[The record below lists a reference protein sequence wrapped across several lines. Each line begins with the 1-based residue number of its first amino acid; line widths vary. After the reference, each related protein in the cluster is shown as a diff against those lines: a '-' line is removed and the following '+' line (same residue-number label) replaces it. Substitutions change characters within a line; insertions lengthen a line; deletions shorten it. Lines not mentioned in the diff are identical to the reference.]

1 MSEHQEI
8 WVSQA
13 RWRDSWVVVRRI
25 RGGGQ
30 GNAWQVRRKLDDR
43 DGFLKAIKAKRN
55 PERRARFS
63 REANAYGTVKARGIP
78 RLIESNAHRWEE
90 AEVEPYIVTDFIEG
104 STLRQWREKRERV
117 ALDEAIAATRELL
130 AILSKC
136 HEAGLVHRDV
146 KPDNIILAGDDP
158 GRPVLLD
165 FGLSFRKGS
174 DIDFETEHGQEVG
187 NRFLR
192 LAELSAGSFL
202 KHDERSDLSFAA
214 GIFFYLLTGEPPYI
228 LQDPNGRLPHQR
240 DEALAILQ
248 QLAGA
253 RLARLTS
260 LFDSA
265 FEPLIEN
272 RFASVDAMLVSI
284 ERVMEP
290 RATVRSEESQLE
302 RIRQAMDT
310 QASRRQ
316 EATHQRLT
324 EAHQHIFRVFEEAQ
338 KFLRG
343 STGITLETVRHGFSS
358 VRDTKRT
365 LSWRRPGAEDTVLS
379 VTFDVREAGDEI
391 VIHLSGDPVYRMSL
405 ASPGYDERFD
415 EKIRDEL
422 IARLDEAVT
431 NQELPG

>member
-1 MSEHQEI
+1 MSEHPEI

-13 RWRDSWVVVRRI
+13 RWRDGWVVVEKLQ
-25 RGGGQ
+25 GGGQ
-30 GNAWQVRRKLDDR
+30 GNAWRVRRKLDDR
-43 DGFLKAIKAKRN
+43 DGFLKAIKDKRD

-63 REANAYGTVKARGIP
+63 REANAYGTVTARGIP

-90 AEVEPYIVTDFIEG
+90 VEAEPYIVTDFIEG
-104 STLRQWREKRERV
+104 PTLRQWRETRERV
-117 ALDEAIAATRELL
+117 ELDEAIDATRELL

-146 KPDNIILAGDDP
+146 KPDNIILADDDP

-192 LAELSAGSFL
+192 LAELTAGSIQ
-202 KHDERSDLSFAA
+202 KHDQRSDLSFAA
-214 GIFFYLLTGEPPYI
+214 GILFYLLTREPPYI
-228 LQDPNGRLPHQR
+228 LQDPNGCLPHQR
-240 DEALAILQ
+240 DEALAMLQ
-248 QLAGA
+248 ELAGA

-260 LFDSA
+260 LFDNA

-272 RFASVDAMLVSI
+272 RFANVDAMLASM

-290 RATVRSEESQLE
+290 RAKTRSEGSQLE
-302 RIRQAMDT
+302 RIREAMDA
-310 QASRRQ
+310 QASRRR

-324 EAHQHIFRVFEEAQ
+324 EAHQHIFRVFEDVRKYLQE
-338 KFLRG
+338 
-343 STGITLETVRHGFSS
+343 STGITLATVTHGFSG
-358 VRDTKRT
+358 VKDTKRT
-365 LSWRRPGAEDTVLS
+365 LSWKRPGSDDTVLS

-391 VIHLSGDPVYRMSL
+391 VVHLSEDPVYRTSL
-405 ASPGYDERFD
+405 ASPRYEGPLDEA
-415 EKIRDEL
+415 IQDEL

-431 NQELPG
+431 NQE

>member
-1 MSEHQEI
+1 MSEHPEI

-13 RWRDSWVVVRRI
+13 RWRDSWVVVEKLQ
-25 RGGGQ
+25 GGGQ
-30 GNAWQVRRKLDDR
+30 GNAWRVCRKLDDR
-43 DGFLKAIKAKRN
+43 DGFLKAIKEKRD

-63 REANAYGTVKARGIP
+63 REANAYGTVTARGIP
-78 RLIESNAHRWEE
+78 RLVESNAHRWEE
-90 AEVEPYIVTDFIEG
+90 VEVEPYIVTDFIEG
-104 STLRQWREKRERV
+104 PTLRQWRESRERV
-117 ALDEAIAATRELL
+117 EFDEAIDATRELL

-146 KPDNIILAGDDP
+146 KPDNIILADDDP

-174 DIDFETEHGQEVG
+174 YIDFETEHGQEVG

-192 LAELSAGSFL
+192 LAELSAGSIQ
-202 KHDERSDLSFAA
+202 KHDQRSDLSFAA
-214 GIFFYLLTGEPPYI
+214 GILFYLLTGEPPYI

-240 DEALAILQ
+240 DKALAMLQ
-248 QLAGA
+248 ELAGA

-272 RFASVDAMLVSI
+272 RFESVDAMLASM

-290 RATVRSEESQLE
+290 HAKVRSEESQLK
-302 RIRQAMDT
+302 RIREAMDT

-324 EAHQHIFRVFEEAQ
+324 EAHKHVFRVFEDVQ
-338 KFLRG
+338 KYLRET
-343 STGITLETVRHGFSS
+343 TGITPGDGEARFQRCQRHEENDQLEKARVRRNSS
-358 VRDTKRT
+358 VGNVRRT
-365 LSWRRPGAEDTVLS
+365 G
-379 VTFDVREAGDEI
+379 
-391 VIHLSGDPVYRMSL
+391 SGR
-405 ASPGYDERFD
+405 
-415 EKIRDEL
+415 
-422 IARLDEAVT
+422 
-431 NQELPG
+431 

>member
-1 MSEHQEI
+1 MLQE
-8 WVSQA
+8 
-13 RWRDSWVVVRRI
+13 
-25 RGGGQ
+25 
-30 GNAWQVRRKLDDR
+30 
-43 DGFLKAIKAKRN
+43 
-55 PERRARFS
+55 
-63 REANAYGTVKARGIP
+63 
-78 RLIESNAHRWEE
+78 
-90 AEVEPYIVTDFIEG
+90 
-104 STLRQWREKRERV
+104 
-117 ALDEAIAATRELL
+117 
-130 AILSKC
+130 
-136 HEAGLVHRDV
+136 
-146 KPDNIILAGDDP
+146 
-158 GRPVLLD
+158 
-165 FGLSFRKGS
+165 
-174 DIDFETEHGQEVG
+174 
-187 NRFLR
+187 
-192 LAELSAGSFL
+192 
-202 KHDERSDLSFAA
+202 
-214 GIFFYLLTGEPPYI
+214 
-228 LQDPNGRLPHQR
+228 
-240 DEALAILQ
+240 
-248 QLAGA
+248 LAGA

-290 RATVRSEESQLE
+290 RGTVRSEESQLE

-338 KFLRG
+338 KFLRR

-365 LSWRRPGAEDTVLS
+365 LSWRRPGSEDTVLS

-391 VIHLSGDPVYRMSL
+391 VVHLSGDPVYRMSL
-405 ASPGYDERFD
+405 ASPGYDGRFD

-431 NQELPG
+431 NQEWPG

>member
-1 MSEHQEI
+1 MSERQEV

-13 RWRDSWVVVRRI
+13 HWRDNWVVVRKL

-30 GNAWQVRRKLDDR
+30 GNAWRVRRKLEDR
-43 DGFLKAIKAKRN
+43 DGFLKAIKAKRD

-63 REANAYGTVKARGIP
+63 REANAYGTVNARGIP
-78 RLIESNAHRWEE
+78 RLVESNAHRWEE
-90 AEVEPYIVTDFIEG
+90 VGVEPYIVTEFIEG
-104 STLRQWREKRERV
+104 PTLRQWSENRERV
-117 ALDEAIAATRELL
+117 ELDEAIDATRKLL

-146 KPDNIILAGDDP
+146 KPDNIILADDDP

-192 LAELSAGSFL
+192 LAELSAGSIL

-214 GIFFYLLTGEPPYI
+214 GVLFYLLIGEPPYI
-228 LQDPNGRLPHQR
+228 LQDPKGRLPHQR
-240 DEALAILQ
+240 DEALAMLQ
-248 QLAGA
+248 ELAGA

-272 RFASVDAMLVSI
+272 RFASVDAMLASM

-290 RATVRSEESQLE
+290 RAKVRSEESQLQ
-302 RIRQAMDT
+302 RIREAMDT

-316 EATHQRLT
+316 EATHRRLT
-324 EAHQHIFRVFEEAQ
+324 EVHQHIFRVFEDVQ
-338 KFLRG
+338 KYLRQ
-343 STGITLETVRHGFSS
+343 STGITLETVRHGFSGVS
-358 VRDTKRT
+358 V
-365 LSWRRPGAEDTVLS
+365 WP
-379 VTFDVREAGDEI
+379 
-391 VIHLSGDPVYRMSL
+391 
-405 ASPGYDERFD
+405 
-415 EKIRDEL
+415 EKS
-422 IARLDEAVT
+422 
-431 NQELPG
+431 

>member
-1 MSEHQEI
+1 M
-8 WVSQA
+8 
-13 RWRDSWVVVRRI
+13 VRKI

-146 KPDNIILAGDDP
+146 KPDNIIFVGDDP

-248 QLAGA
+248 ELAGA

-343 STGITLETVRHGFSS
+343 STGITLKTVRHGFSRALVHNPS
-358 VRDTKRT
+358 AATRQ
-365 LSWRRPGAEDTVLS
+365 L
-379 VTFDVREAGDEI
+379 
-391 VIHLSGDPVYRMSL
+391 
-405 ASPGYDERFD
+405 
-415 EKIRDEL
+415 
-422 IARLDEAVT
+422 
-431 NQELPG
+431 

>member
-1 MSEHQEI
+1 MSERQEV

-13 RWRDSWVVVRRI
+13 HWRDNWVVVRKL

-30 GNAWQVRRKLDDR
+30 GNAWRVRRKLEDR
-43 DGFLKAIKAKRN
+43 DGFLKAIKAKRD

-63 REANAYGTVKARGIP
+63 REANAYGTVTARGIP
-78 RLIESNAHRWEE
+78 RLVESNAHRWEE
-90 AEVEPYIVTDFIEG
+90 VGVEPYIVTEFIEG
-104 STLRQWREKRERV
+104 PTLRQWRENRERV
-117 ALDEAIAATRELL
+117 ELDEAIDATRKLL

-146 KPDNIILAGDDP
+146 KPDNIILADDDP

-192 LAELSAGSFL
+192 LAELSAGSIL

-214 GIFFYLLTGEPPYI
+214 GVLFYLLIGEPPYI
-228 LQDPNGRLPHQR
+228 LQDPKGRLPHQR
-240 DEALAILQ
+240 DEALAMLQ
-248 QLAGA
+248 ELAGA

-272 RFASVDAMLVSI
+272 RFASVDAMLVSM

-290 RATVRSEESQLE
+290 RAKVRSEESQLQ
-302 RIRQAMDT
+302 RIREAMDT

-316 EATHQRLT
+316 EATHRRLT
-324 EAHQHIFRVFEEAQ
+324 EVHQHIFRVFEDVQ
-338 KFLRG
+338 KYLRQ
-343 STGITLETVRHGFSS
+343 STGITLETVRHGFSG

-365 LSWRRPGAEDTVLS
+365 LSWRRAGSEDTVLS

-391 VIHLSGDPVYRMSL
+391 VIHLSGDSVYRTSL
-405 ASPGYDERFD
+405 ASPGYDKRFD
-415 EKIRDEL
+415 ETIQDEL

-431 NQELPG
+431 NQ

>member
-1 MSEHQEI
+1 MSEHPEI
-8 WVSQA
+8 CVSQA
-13 RWRDSWVVVRRI
+13 RWRDSWVVVEKLQ
-25 RGGGQ
+25 GGGQ
-30 GNAWQVRRKLDDR
+30 GNAWRVRRKLDDR
-43 DGFLKAIKAKRN
+43 DGFLKAIKEKRD

-63 REANAYGTVKARGIP
+63 REANAYDTVTARGIP
-78 RLIESNAHRWEE
+78 RLIESNTHRWEE
-90 AEVEPYIVTDFIEG
+90 VEVEPYIVTDFIEG
-104 STLRQWREKRERV
+104 PTLRQWRENRERV
-117 ALDEAIAATRELL
+117 ELDEAIDATRELL

-146 KPDNIILAGDDP
+146 KPDNIILADDDP

-174 DIDFETEHGQEVG
+174 YIDFETEHGQEVG

-192 LAELSAGSFL
+192 LAELSAGSIQ
-202 KHDERSDLSFAA
+202 KHDQRSDLSFAA
-214 GIFFYLLTGEPPYI
+214 GILFYLLTGEPPYL

-240 DEALAILQ
+240 DEALALLQ
-248 QLAGA
+248 ELAGA

-272 RFASVDAMLVSI
+272 RFASVDAMLSSM

-290 RATVRSEESQLE
+290 RSKTRTEETQLE
-302 RIRQAMDT
+302 RIREAMDT

-324 EAHQHIFRVFEEAQ
+324 AAHQHIFRVFEDVQ
-338 KFLRG
+338 KYLRET
-343 STGITLETVRHGFSS
+343 TGITLETERHGFSG

-365 LSWRRPGAEDTVLS
+365 LSWRRPGSEETVLS

-391 VIHLSGDPVYRMSL
+391 VLHLSGDPVYRTSL
-405 ASPGYDERFD
+405 ASPHYDERFD
-415 EKIRDEL
+415 EAIRDEL
-422 IARLDEAVT
+422 IARLDEAAT
-431 NQELPG
+431 NQE